1 MTKIMVV
8 DDQDD
13 LRIMLLKALEAEG
26 YETIEADN
34 GMSALTLAKNHRP
47 DLIISDVVM
56 DSGSGFMLGEWL
68 RDDPATAAIPL
79 ILITGLAKEAGAWK
93 SDPDVVYLAKP
104 FGIRELLSTVGRKLS
119 PQSH

>member
-1 MTKIMVV
+1 MAKILVV

-13 LRIMLLKALEAEG
+13 LRTMMLKALEGEG
-26 YETIEADN
+26 HQTIEADN
-34 GMSALTLAKNHRP
+34 GLSALTLAKNYRP

-68 RDDPATAAIPL
+68 RDDPDTTEIPL

-93 SDPDVVYLAKP
+93 SDPSVVYITKP
-104 FGIRELLSTVGRKLS
+104 FGIRELVSTVTRTLTPKAK
-119 PQSH
+119 